1 MFDATGLLGTPE
13 DRAGRLMPR
22 DPKLFAHLPYAF
34 EVSDTVVRTRDN
46 ALMLSFQVDGIDGLT
61 SSAQKITALRDQV
74 ARLLAGL
81 DERFTFNI
89 HRLSRPFAPRLRP
102 LHGKSFAADLD
113 RAWQGHL
120 GTSALND
127 PVIVVTVV
135 RTTEPAIRVPFFRKA
150 AKRLFREDTAARAS
164 SLMEVAEILKS
175 AIGRPV
181 RDLKISDGSLIGF
194 YASLTSGVLAP
205 EPRGQMTLLAEDAA
219 TVALEVEDGVIR
231 ILEGPGAPRFAAVL
245 FVSRFSMTT
254 LPGLLDG
261 IDAAPN
267 VIVTHSFTPVDRT
280 SITERA
286 LGRLAQ
292 MRAAAEIAGT
302 IEAQLV
308 EAIDGVKAER
318 LGFGTHQLTITVF
331 ADTREDLEAELSRLR
346 GLALQA
352 DIRLTQDRHAT
363 EATFFAMHPGNMD
376 YRCRAVTN
384 STVNFA
390 DLAALHMAD
399 RGLAD
404 RDLPWSTALTV
415 FETAQGSAHRFSFH
429 EPGSAEEEPS
439 IGHTLVLGPS
449 GSGKTSTIA
458 FLAAQ
463 ALRTGARIILF
474 DKDLGLEMVVRA
486 MGGRY
491 AAIRAGQGTG
501 LGPLQTEAGA
511 RGQAFLLDWL
521 AALLERDGTVLTPRQ
536 SDALKQ
542 AIRQNDSAPARLR
555 TFGEFASLIGD
566 VGDDRELA
574 RKIGEWAPDG
584 RFGWVFG
591 VAEEPVVDFRSDVT
605 ALDLT
610 ELLDLATE
618 RTAILSYLFRR
629 IEMLMEEKRPTL
641 LVIDE
646 AWKVLDDGYFAQ
658 RLKQW
663 LVTARKQNV
672 VVVMMTQFPSQ
683 ILESRARAIFEGL
696 PNQMIFPNVAA
707 EPDDYA
713 PFQLSE
719 NELEFVLTGSLDRRM
734 ALWRTTRGATVL
746 DVDLKP
752 LGPFLTVLGGG
763 QAGERAFGADWR
775 NRPDFWKSH
784 EKQ

>member
-1 MFDATGLLGTPE
+1 MFDRSADFALRSE
-13 DRAGRLMPR
+13 RSGRLRPGDPR
-22 DPKLFAHLPYAF
+22 LFAHLPYAF
-34 EVSDTVVRTRDN
+34 EVNDRVIRTRDN
-46 ALMLSFQVDGIDGLT
+46 ALMVSFEVDGIDGLT
-61 SSAQKITALRDQV
+61 NSVQTITALRDQA

-81 DERFTFNI
+81 DERFTFYI
-89 HRLSRPFAPRLRP
+89 HRLSRPFTPWLRP
-102 LHGKSFAADLD
+102 LHGAGFAADLD

-120 GTSALND
+120 GAGHLID

-135 RTTEPAIRVPFFRKA
+135 RTTEPAIRVPFLRKA
-150 AKRLFREDTAARAS
+150 GARVFREDSEARLQ
-164 SLMEVAEILKS
+164 SLTEAAEILKS

-181 RDLKISDGSLIGF
+181 RDLSISDGSLIGF
-194 YASLTSGVLAP
+194 YAALSSGVLAR
-205 EPRGQMTLLAEDAA
+205 EARGQMTLLAEDASS
-219 TVALEVEDGVIR
+219 VALEFEQGVIR
-231 ILEGPGAPRFAAVL
+231 ILEGPGSPRFAAVL

-261 IDAAPN
+261 IDGAAN

-280 SITERA
+280 TITERA

-302 IEAQLV
+302 IEQQLV
-308 EAIDGVKAER
+308 EAIDGVKTGR

-331 ADTREDLEAELSRLR
+331 AETRDDLDAELSRLR
-346 GLALQA
+346 GLALQS

-363 EATFFAMHPGNMD
+363 DATFFAMHPGNMD

-399 RGLAD
+399 RGLGNAS
-404 RDLPWSTALTV
+404 LPWGTPLTV
-415 FETAQGSAHRFSFH
+415 FETAQGSAHRFSLH
-429 EPGSAEEEPS
+429 EPGGAEEEPS

-463 ALRTGARIILF
+463 ALRTGARVILF
-474 DKDLGLEMVVRA
+474 DKDRGLEMAVRA
-486 MGGRY
+486 LGGRY

-501 LGPLQTEAGA
+501 LGPLETETGA

-521 AALLERDGTVLTPRQ
+521 AALLERDGTMLTPRQ

-542 AIRQNDSAPARLR
+542 AIRQNDSAPTRLR

-566 VGDDRELA
+566 VGDDRALA

-591 VAEEPVVDFRSDVT
+591 AAEEPVVDFQSDVT

-629 IEMLMEEKRPTL
+629 IEMLMEDKRPTL

-646 AWKVLDDGYFAQ
+646 AWRVLDDGYFVA
-658 RLKQW
+658 RLKGW
-663 LVTARKQNV
+663 LVTARKHNV
-672 VVVMMTQFPSQ
+672 VVVMMTQFPRQ

-707 EPDDYA
+707 ESEDYA
-713 PFQLSE
+713 PFHLSE
-719 NELEFVLTGSLDRRM
+719 NELEFVLSGHLDRRM
-734 ALWRTTRGATVL
+734 ALWRTARSSTIL

-752 LGPFLTVLGGG
+752 LGSLLTVLGGG
-763 QAGERAFGADWR
+763 QAGERAFGLDWR
-775 NRPDFWKSH
+775 SRPDFWKSH
-784 EKQ
+784 EKK